1 MPLSPDPNSLALQAL
16 VDAGV
21 APTPE
26 AVSAWLVDVTLRA
39 GRRFGYDD
47 YDPMASVSVE
57 AIIAVILT
65 DGAA

>member
-26 AVSAWLVDVTLRA
+26 AVADWLVDVTLRA
-39 GRRFGYDD
+39 GRLYG
-47 YDPMASVSVE
+47 DPVCVE
-57 AIIAVILT
+57 GIIAVILT